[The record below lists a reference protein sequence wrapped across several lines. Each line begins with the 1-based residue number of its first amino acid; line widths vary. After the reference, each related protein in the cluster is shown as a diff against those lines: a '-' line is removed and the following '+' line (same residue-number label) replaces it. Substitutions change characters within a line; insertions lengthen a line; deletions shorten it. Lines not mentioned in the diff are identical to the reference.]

1 MAEGK
6 RKSETS
12 SAVKRRYNQ
21 KTYGAVTAYV
31 PKDLAAA
38 FKDKCAVK
46 GISQAQIQKGNRGFF
61 ERVNEGKGDGRPSPF
76 FRFLGGGPD
85 NGTEKG
91 RGKKGG

>member
-38 FKDKCAVK
+38 FKEKCAAEGV
-46 GISQAQIQKGNRGFF
+46 SQAQIIKRAI
-61 ERVNEGKGDGRPSPF
+61 ED
-76 FRFLGGGPD
+76 FL
-85 NGTEKG
+85 NK
-91 RGKKGG
+91 

>member
-31 PKDLAAA
+31 PKDLAAD
-38 FKDKCAVK
+38 FKEKCVAEGV
-46 GISQAQIQKGNRGFF
+46 SQAQIIKKAIEDFLNR
-61 ERVNEGKGDGRPSPF
+61 
-76 FRFLGGGPD
+76 
-85 NGTEKG
+85 
-91 RGKKGG
+91 